1 MARRRPKARRV
12 KRAKRAAARQNRTT
26 RRSAEHQAAV
36 QGLRT
41 SAAAGTHDHQA
52 PRAQARRAAI
62 ADQDR

>member
-36 QGLRT
+36 QDLRA
-41 SAAAGTHDHQA
+41 SGAAGTPDHQV
-52 PRAQARRAAI
+52 PRRQARRDAI
-62 ADQDR
+62 ADQG